1 MILSGAG
8 LHSVEAGRKLAGG
21 RLIFHSKAE
30 VGSAEFLTAVFVVC
44 YCKKKKKGKKA
55 EFKPKMLDKTP
66 KFISTALLPGILVSG
81 ALNDRLDL

>member
-44 YCKKKKKGKKA
+44 CCKKKKKGKKA

-66 KFISTALLPGILVSG
+66 KFIFTALSPGILVSG
-81 ALNDRLDL
+81 ALNDCLDL

>member
-44 YCKKKKKGKKA
+44 CCKKHKGKKA

-66 KFISTALLPGILVSG
+66 KFISTALSPGILVSG

>member
-44 YCKKKKKGKKA
+44 YCKKKKGKKA

-66 KFISTALLPGILVSG
+66 KFISTALSPGILVSG